1 MLQRIVMHFFS
12 IYWRRKEKGVLNY
25 RVCRLVQDMCRT
37 EDGIARLRDEPE
49 QVFDE
54 YGLTPSERKAFRKS
68 PPLSMPL
75 LAQAGLHP
83 LLRLHVGLA
92 TSDKILSD
100 MSIRRYPDLLELD

>member
-1 MLQRIVMHFFS
+1 MPVAAPPRAAPAQQTRLELADIFS
-12 IYWRRKEKGVLNY
+12 RHADLYCASHYV
-25 RVCRLVQDMCRT
+25 
-37 EDGIARLRDEPE
+37 
-49 QVFDE
+49 
-54 YGLTPSERKAFRKS
+54 TPSERKAFRKS

-100 MSIRRYPDLLELD
+100 MSIRR